1 MKIVLSKNEFMAQ
14 ELSIIDKGAILPLA
28 LSACSLVVPSN
39 GMACIIYYANAMRVT
54 GRARV

>member
-14 ELSIIDKGAILPLA
+14 ELPIIVIDKGAILPLA

-39 GMACIIYYANAMRVT
+39 AMAWHGMHNILR
-54 GRARV
+54 